1 MKFDKTTVIGL
12 IICAVLLFAWEP
24 VCRYFG
30 WLPELPQEE
39 VSKQQTADEEKSVEE
54 EKENSSAADA
64 ESGKAEEKAATET
77 SAPAAEAVDAE
88 KEAVAPA
95 AEVVEGK
102 EETAEAE
109 KDNAAAAAEKLPV
122 DETIGN
128 DSVTLTVS
136 AKNGS
141 ITGICFLKF
150 KHDDRENNIEISGCS
165 LFDLAIPEAELIGN
179 TVFSEKSDN
188 SVTVSNLIRTKD
200 GDLSLS
206 RTYTVKDDYVIDCRM
221 TLKNCGEK
229 EISVKGAV
237 LKGGFIAPW
246 HTFSGDKV
254 RTMSHRLDYLTAD
267 GEHEDIDA
275 DEDDEDYFLS
285 SPPEVL
291 WFSVNNKYFC
301 SILKRAGNKPFEL
314 WQERPRATVTDK
326 HDKEYNVLTAG
337 AVLPEITLAPGK
349 SSEFEFSSYTGPKSS
364 EVLSE
369 FVPDGE
375 DSLHLAWGPLNLL
388 ARFLMWLLNFF
399 YSVCGS
405 YGISIILLT
414 LLVRTAFYPLTSKGN
429 ESMRKMQKVQP
440 LFKELKEKY
449 KNDPQLLNQKM
460 TELYRKEGI
469 NPLAGCLPVLLQIPI
484 FFALYAML
492 DNAIALRHV
501 SFLWAKNLAAADTVC
516 TIPLGFTDL
525 PLNPLVIAM
534 TVLMVIQQRMT
545 PMSADPVQKKMMM
558 FMPIVMLV
566 FLYDLPSG
574 LTLYWTVSN
583 LFSIVQLWLQ
593 KRRNQ
598 ALEAAAAEQGK

>member
-1 MKFDKTTVIGL
+1 MT
-12 IICAVLLFAWEP
+12 
-24 VCRYFG
+24 
-30 WLPELPQEE
+30 
-39 VSKQQTADEEKSVEE
+39 DE
-54 EKENSSAADA
+54 
-64 ESGKAEEKAATET
+64 
-77 SAPAAEAVDAE
+77 
-88 KEAVAPA
+88 
-95 AEVVEGK
+95 
-102 EETAEAE
+102 
-109 KDNAAAAAEKLPV
+109 
-122 DETIGN
+122 
-128 DSVTLTVS
+128 
-136 AKNGS
+136 
-141 ITGICFLKF
+141 
-150 KHDDRENNIEISGCS
+150 
-165 LFDLAIPEAELIGN
+165 
-179 TVFSEKSDN
+179 
-188 SVTVSNLIRTKD
+188 
-200 GDLSLS
+200 
-206 RTYTVKDDYVIDCRM
+206 
-221 TLKNCGEK
+221 
-229 EISVKGAV
+229 
-237 LKGGFIAPW
+237 
-246 HTFSGDKV
+246 
-254 RTMSHRLDYLTAD
+254 
-267 GEHEDIDA
+267 
-275 DEDDEDYFLS
+275 
-285 SPPEVL
+285 
-291 WFSVNNKYFC
+291 
-301 SILKRAGNKPFEL
+301 
-314 WQERPRATVTDK
+314 

-388 ARFLMWLLNFF
+388 ARFLMLLLNFF

>member
-77 SAPAAEAVDAE
+77 SAPAAEAVDGKKEAAEAE

-95 AEVVEGK
+95 AEAVEGK
-102 EETAEAE
+102 EKTAEAE

-200 GDLSLS
+200 GDLLLS

-237 LKGGFIAPW
+237 LKGGSIAPW

-275 DEDDEDYFLS
+275 DEAYSDSQNYSDIATSLLEKAISLS
-285 SPPEVL
+285 
-291 WFSVNNKYFC
+291 
-301 SILKRAGNKPFEL
+301 
-314 WQERPRATVTDK
+314 
-326 HDKEYNVLTAG
+326 
-337 AVLPEITLAPGK
+337 
-349 SSEFEFSSYTGPKSS
+349 
-364 EVLSE
+364 
-369 FVPDGE
+369 
-375 DSLHLAWGPLNLL
+375 
-388 ARFLMWLLNFF
+388 
-399 YSVCGS
+399 
-405 YGISIILLT
+405 
-414 LLVRTAFYPLTSKGN
+414 
-429 ESMRKMQKVQP
+429 
-440 LFKELKEKY
+440 
-449 KNDPQLLNQKM
+449 
-460 TELYRKEGI
+460 
-469 NPLAGCLPVLLQIPI
+469 
-484 FFALYAML
+484 
-492 DNAIALRHV
+492 
-501 SFLWAKNLAAADTVC
+501 
-516 TIPLGFTDL
+516 
-525 PLNPLVIAM
+525 
-534 TVLMVIQQRMT
+534 
-545 PMSADPVQKKMMM
+545 
-558 FMPIVMLV
+558 
-566 FLYDLPSG
+566 
-574 LTLYWTVSN
+574 
-583 LFSIVQLWLQ
+583 
-593 KRRNQ
+593 
-598 ALEAAAAEQGK
+598 